1 MREIDFDLYFTRF
14 TYYEYALI
22 GIAIAGLVGFFML
35 SKSAKE
41 KTTIRIALG
50 IVVLIA
56 FYESLGAVLGSQ
68 KIPNLWV
75 YNLFNSHVAAI
86 LFFLLI
92 KSFLKRKNHQR
103 IVDIL
108 IAIFLVISLVSHLI
122 GFVRYDDGGEYMAFL
137 NSVVILC
144 CCSLYFI
151 ELITLDEFLG
161 IDPLREFSFWAA
173 TAVLFYFSSSFIIF
187 ISFTYLYTHHLEI
200 YFMVIEVPRLM
211 AILCNLL
218 LCFGIY
224 SVLIR
229 ERFKV
234 ELLHV

>member
-1 MREIDFDLYFTRF
+1 MREIDFDLYFNRF
-14 TYYEYALI
+14 DYYHGALN

-35 SKSAKE
+35 SKSGREENAVRLSFV
-41 KTTIRIALG
+41 IVLLVAL
-50 IVVLIA
+50 
-56 FYESLGAVLGSQ
+56 YESLAAVTASL
-68 KIPNLWV
+68 KIINNWV
-75 YNLFNSHVAAI
+75 YNIFYSHVAAI

-108 IAIFLVISLVSHLI
+108 IAIFLVISLVWHLT
-122 GFVRYDDGGEYMAFL
+122 GFVHYNDHGEYISFL
-137 NSVVILC
+137 NSVLILG

-151 ELITLDEFLG
+151 ELITLDEFLC
-161 IDPLREFSFWAA
+161 IDPLREFNFWAV
-173 TAVLFYFSSSFIIF
+173 TVVLFYFSSSFIIF
-187 ISFTYLYTHHLEI
+187 ISFTYLYTHHLDL
-200 YFMVIEVPRLM
+200 YFMVTEVPRLM